1 MLERISKITGITKTE
16 IKLILFIVFVF
27 TGGFIYKTFFVI
39 NIEHPLKVFDYSD
52 EDERFFNSNNDSLE
66 TDSIKIGK
74 KDVDYKQEVLDFKTQ
89 NFNKFQKKI
98 LPLENSINLNNA
110 KFDELIS
117 LPGIGDKT
125 AKAIIA
131 YREKNKRFRNIS
143 ELLKVKGI
151 GESKLNKIK
160 KYIYID

>member
-117 LPGIGDKT
+117 LSLIH
-125 AKAIIA
+125 
-131 YREKNKRFRNIS
+131 IS
-143 ELLKVKGI
+143 EPTRP
-151 GESKLNKIK
+151 
-160 KYIYID
+160 Y

>member
-1 MLERISKITGITKTE
+1 M
-16 IKLILFIVFVF
+16 F

-39 NIEHPLKVFDYSD
+39 NNEHPLTVFDYSD
-52 EDERFFNSNNDSLE
+52 EDERFFNSNIDSLE

-110 KFDELIS
+110 KLDELIS

>member
-52 EDERFFNSNNDSLE
+52 EDEIFFNSNIDSLE

-125 AKAIIA
+125 ANAIIA

>member
-1 MLERISKITGITKTE
+1 L
-16 IKLILFIVFVF
+16 
-27 TGGFIYKTFFVI
+27 
-39 NIEHPLKVFDYSD
+39 
-52 EDERFFNSNNDSLE
+52 
-66 TDSIKIGK
+66 
-74 KDVDYKQEVLDFKTQ
+74 
-89 NFNKFQKKI
+89 
-98 LPLENSINLNNA
+98 
-110 KFDELIS
+110 DELIS

>member
-52 EDERFFNSNNDSLE
+52 EDERFFNSNIDSLE